1 MSLEVFAGH
10 RARTPDVYNLVQ
22 STAVQVR
29 RHFHQGEFPSSHH
42 REEGWPSDQEN
53 TAQHP
58 LFARTGWCSDRTDKE
73 HHPGGVN
80 KEASRHFLGNAA
92 TPPRGNA
99 RRGIRFFQNETSKP
113 HMFSWPLHGYPSR
126 GEYTAL
132 KQHRPHRRR
141 VIEA

>member
-73 HHPGGVN
+73 HHPGGVD
-80 KEASRHFLGNAA
+80 KEASRHFLGDAA
-92 TPPRGNA
+92 TPPRGDA
-99 RRGIRFFQNETSKP
+99 RRGIRVFQNDTSKP
-113 HMFSWPLHGYPSR
+113 HMFSWPLWTRVRTISSKQLGQLCLTRR
-126 GEYTAL
+126 GIA
-132 KQHRPHRRR
+132 
-141 VIEA
+141 